1 MNSSLLMK
9 EGELMENKEQN
20 RRKELELIRMQR
32 IENLQKGNL

>member
-1 MNSSLLMK
+1 MK